1 MVVCNALCV
10 CVCVCGGLMGG
21 DQGVGGGCRLY
32 VIASAI
38 VLNVVSWISLTYS
51 GAIERKQVAE
61 YGRGEGGGLL

>member
-1 MVVCNALCV
+1 
-10 CVCVCGGLMGG
+10 MGG

-61 YGRGEGGGLL
+61 YGRGEGGGGYCN